1 MNQDVL
7 ILIDIQNMYF
17 AEGAYQLHEP
27 EKAAEKAAILLKKFR
42 EEQKPVIHVMH
53 RFPVGDQAEGRY
65 LLGFNE
71 AVLPQAGETIIE
83 KDYPSAFLQTGLKE
97 TLDTL
102 HAETLVIAGMMT
114 HMCIDTTVRAA
125 QNYDYKITVIDDA
138 CTTKDLVWKG
148 ETIDAKTVHNSIMA
162 SLQGTF
168 ATVMGIDK
176 FLQQK

>member
-1 MNQDVL
+1 MNHDVL

-17 AEGAYQLHEP
+17 TEGVFQLHEP

-42 EEQKPVIHVMH
+42 EEQKPVLHVMH

-65 LLGFNE
+65 LLEFNT

-83 KDYPSAFLQTGLKE
+83 KDYPNAFLKTGLKE

-102 HAETLVIAGMMT
+102 HADTLVIAGMMS

-125 QNYDYKITVIDDA
+125 QNYDYKVTVVEDA

-148 ETIDAKTVHNSIMA
+148 KTIDATTVHASIMA

-176 FLQQK
+176 FMQQQ